1 MEDRVGAHMDDA
13 LAFVPS
19 GANLLEAVRGELNGD
34 GIEYQLLVIDQPTPE
49 GLVPGQHGPNRVLL
63 LLRGDGRGRWQL
75 AARNDKLVPCSTRG
89 GLAGDPFA
97 YAMVEKGT
105 FSVIT
110 NGGSRERWSS
120 TYRFRYAPADKACWV
135 DGVETAAQALSGSAP
150 QNSSHVGQRIRRFSR
165 MRIMAG
171 LGSSCCR
178 RQENA
183 PGIAPPARDAGH
195 RHCPA
200 VANVPIRT
208 AACRTDGPAGPVRGG
223 CRFR

>member
-120 TYRFRYAPADKACWV
+120 TYRFRYAPACGQGLLGGW
-135 DGVETAAQALSGSAP
+135 GETQGRGYRDRSDQHPGLLGGGA
-150 QNSSHVGQRIRRFSR
+150 GQG
-165 MRIMAG
+165 A
-171 LGSSCCR
+171 
-178 RQENA
+178 
-183 PGIAPPARDAGH
+183 
-195 RHCPA
+195 
-200 VANVPIRT
+200 
-208 AACRTDGPAGPVRGG
+208 VRGLRPVQRRRG
-223 CRFR
+223 VASMSQAPTGGRESALMKIQELHCVDR